1 MTNQTAPNIT
11 KGASL
16 IGRFG
21 LKADPR
27 GAHAIFTLSGR
38 DYIVTI
44 SNAFRDEVRCCWMVT
59 TRHLCGDE
67 GPTVAL
73 GFVSL
78 LNRF

>member
-1 MTNQTAPNIT
+1 MTSTDNTT
-11 KGASL
+11 KGASI

-27 GAHAIFTLSGR
+27 GAHAIFTLLGR
-38 DYIVTI
+38 DYIVSI
-44 SNAFRDEVRCCWMVT
+44 SSVYREESRGCWMVT
-59 TRHLCGDE
+59 TRHLCGDD